1 MSQVEI
7 ASNAIKSW
15 TSSLVGRSLSSSSS
29 SSSSLAGT
37 TATARSKLR
46 YRPRASLDEA
56 YAKGKE
62 VESAASTTGGPPPV
76 RAAAAAAEQ
85 PSISSSSSSSSSRD
99 DGGGC
104 NERQR
109 RLLQKKQSTIMQ
121 RAQERLGR
129 GEAQQHV
136 LLAYSKLAV
145 KWFQKTTTENPSFDP
160 QKVEGQ
166 IQQTLDVFNN
176 FLKEWRMEY
185 LLLPALIYVERYFGV
200 LGSISYQYVFDLF
213 LTSVVLAIKFWHDP
227 VIANT
232 TFSKIFDIPTNVL
245 TFNELNFLYAVD
257 YNLVLDQEHVQTFAK
272 RLSF

>member
-185 LLLPALIYVERYFGV
+185 LLLPGILLPLAPSLFSLIKPLMKSRLTYFSS
-200 LGSISYQYVFDLF
+200 LLPMISFDLRGEIF
-213 LTSVVLAIKFWHDP
+213 RSAWQHLLSVCL
-227 VIANT
+227 
-232 TFSKIFDIPTNVL
+232 
-245 TFNELNFLYAVD
+245 
-257 YNLVLDQEHVQTFAK
+257 
-272 RLSF
+272 